1 METTLTQD
9 VGQAHSDN
17 KPAHAQDGIDSTG
30 QDPGQDP
37 GPEVLDT
44 TLTEDVF
51 FERLILFN
59 VLKSFNPYKLSDLQ
73 HVLELRTI
81 KGLLTDD
88 DLIESYFKQTWKF
101 KDDDFWLAGWK
112 TMGLKKLVEEIR
124 AAHPNVTGAPMS
136 VGGELFKPHE
146 RALLESEVT
155 KAALLRTWGCLRY
168 VPQRV
173 YANALVGL
181 EVIRAVS
188 TKASINK
195 LRRQKQRWVLISTD
209 VHSHVLTLSLSLSLS
224 LSHSRFARSER
235 FARSH
240 QYFEWACSAGLDT
253 KVIRTLVDECRIKT
267 QDVMYAGCVRAAMMG
282 HFDILEFLSTTYKM
296 RVDANLV
303 KHSIWSGNVD
313 AVDRTVE
320 FVSKKT
326 KSNPMKNAEVRTAC
340 LCTAAEMDFDAVALH
355 LISRYG
361 ANVNGRHA
369 ASGNTPL
376 HGAAM
381 KGCMSVIQVLLAAGA
396 DLNAKNKRDETPLCL
411 AEGNCTTN
419 ADAWTA
425 VIYLRNECG
434 ATDGARE
441 WVQRTGGE
449 HVLASRQRGPVA
461 RR

>member
-44 TLTEDVF
+44 TLTEDVL

-209 VHSHVLTLSLSLSLS
+209 VHSHVLTLSPS

-240 QYFEWACSAGLDT
+240 QYFEWACPAGLVT
-253 KVIRTLVDECRIKT
+253 KGQVVGLCLLSLAFLILACWNLAPLTRWLWPLVVIPFLIYPYMKRFTWACHLWLGLCIGLAPVAAYVAIADAVPLASFWLLGVVGFWI
-267 QDVMYAGCVRAAMMG
+267 AG
-282 HFDILEFLSTTYKM
+282 FDIIYATMDVEHDVAEGIHSAPADFGVGRALWFARVLHVLS
-296 RVDANLV
+296 
-303 KHSIWSGNVD
+303 I
-313 AVDRTVE
+313 
-320 FVSKKT
+320 VSMVGVGVWAGLAW
-326 KSNPMKNAEVRTAC
+326 PYWV
-340 LCTAAEMDFDAVALH
+340 AVAACAAL
-355 LISRYG
+355 LIYEHAIVREDDLSKVNQ
-361 ANVNGRHA
+361 AFFNVNVILAFLYLAGVVA
-369 ASGNTPL
+369 AL
-376 HGAAM
+376 
-381 KGCMSVIQVLLAAGA
+381 V
-396 DLNAKNKRDETPLCL
+396 
-411 AEGNCTTN
+411 
-419 ADAWTA
+419 
-425 VIYLRNECG
+425 
-434 ATDGARE
+434 
-441 WVQRTGGE
+441 
-449 HVLASRQRGPVA
+449 VA
-461 RR
+461 